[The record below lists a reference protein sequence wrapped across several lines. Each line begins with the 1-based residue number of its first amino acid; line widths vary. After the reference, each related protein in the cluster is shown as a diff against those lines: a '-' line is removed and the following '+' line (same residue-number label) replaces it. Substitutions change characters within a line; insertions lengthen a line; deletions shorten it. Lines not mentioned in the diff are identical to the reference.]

1 MACHV
6 FLVRRDQGHHAF
18 HGAQSADSLRV
29 REHNRLC
36 VSERET
42 ASYVCDSER
51 PLPPRL
57 GCMSV
62 LTAGNRRV
70 LNVICTK
77 SNSIP
82 LNTSMLRADL
92 NPHKKIKINEIQK
105 IKNKKRTKLKYRRKE
120 KKENVLVLLW
130 DSDVMDCTEKLCV
143 FSVQRPHKEVCEI
156 LNDETTDLLIK
167 ISLHLGIWHILV
179 VNNVHN

>member
-1 MACHV
+1 ML
-6 FLVRRDQGHHAF
+6 FMEP
-18 HGAQSADSLRV
+18 RV
-29 REHNRLC
+29 QTVC
-36 VSERET
+36 VWENTTGSVSVRET

-77 SNSIP
+77 SNGIP

-92 NPHKKIKINEIQK
+92 SPHKKIKINEIQI
-105 IKNKKRTKLKYRRKE
+105 IKTDKELNWSTGGRKRKKMCWYFSGT
-120 KKENVLVLLW
+120 VMLW
-130 DSDVMDCTEKLCV
+130 TAQKRFVSSV
-143 FSVQRPHKEVCEI
+143 FKGNIYSK
-156 LNDETTDLLIK
+156 
-167 ISLHLGIWHILV
+167 S
-179 VNNVHN
+179 